1 MPRSTFKTIRTCAIY
16 LALLVFLSSMFDAIL
31 FNANKMSNAA
41 NSIRA
46 TAHAGTPIQ
55 LNMPDW
61 LER

>member
-16 LALLVFLSSMFDAIL
+16 FALLMFLSGMSDAIL
-31 FNANKMSNAA
+31 FNANKVGSAV
-41 NSIRA
+41 NSLRA
-46 TAHAGTPIQ
+46 TAQADTPIQ